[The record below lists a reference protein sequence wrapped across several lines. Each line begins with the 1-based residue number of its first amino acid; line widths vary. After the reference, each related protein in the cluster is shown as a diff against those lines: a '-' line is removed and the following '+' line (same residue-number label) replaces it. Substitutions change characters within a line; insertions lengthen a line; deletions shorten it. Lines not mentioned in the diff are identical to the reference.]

1 MVKNLFITGGLGQD
15 GRIICKLLKRKKLN
29 INIITKSKK
38 VNVNK
43 KINYIISN
51 LLNKKKI
58 EAIFK
63 KQKPDIV
70 LHLAS
75 NNPSHLE
82 NNYEKFYKNNLI
94 STKNIF
100 YTTFKANK
108 KAKFIS
114 CSSSQIFK
122 KRNGIVNENSKIQ
135 ASTNYTKFRI
145 QSHNLMLK
153 YKKINKIKY
162 SNIILFNHDSKYRNQ
177 KFIIPRIIRAIY
189 EKNINFLNEILKSN
203 IASDFSHAEDICK
216 GIIKIMF
223 SNKNMDAV
231 ILSSGKLTLLNKIIY
246 NIVNKNRI
254 NIKIKYP
261 KKLAKGLI
269 GNNILAKNKFNW
281 TPKKNIFEAANEIY
295 KTHKKL
301 YLKFIK

>member
-1 MVKNLFITGGLGQD
+1 M
-15 GRIICKLLKRKKLN
+15 
-29 INIITKSKK
+29 
-38 VNVNK
+38 
-43 KINYIISN
+43 
-51 LLNKKKI
+51 
-58 EAIFK
+58 
-63 KQKPDIV
+63 
-70 LHLAS
+70 
-75 NNPSHLE
+75 E

-100 YTTFKANK
+100 YSTFKANK
-108 KAKFIS
+108 QAKFIS

-122 KRNGIVNENSKIQ
+122 KRSGIVNENSKIQ

-145 QSHNLMLK
+145 QTHNLMLK

-162 SNIILFNHDSKYRNQ
+162 SNIILFNHDSKYRNH

-189 EKNINFLNEILKSN
+189 EKNIDLLNEILKSN

-216 GIIKIMF
+216 GIIKVMF
-223 SNKNMDAV
+223 SNKNIDTV

-246 NIVNKNRI
+246 NIIKKNRI
-254 NIKIKYP
+254 NVKIKYP

-295 KTHKKL
+295 KTHKKF
-301 YLKFIK
+301 YIKSIK